1 MNYKFKPLNPIAET
15 IGVVKKVDSGTH
27 YSTFIS
33 PFDFEVD
40 ESNDMYVCG
49 KEYSINELKAE
60 ELFTSGYGQFLDP
73 AFIQDIEIIEE

>member
-1 MNYKFKPLNPIAET
+1 MNYKFKPLSPIAEN
-15 IGVVKKVDSGTH
+15 IGVVKKVSLGTH

-49 KEYSINELKAE
+49 KEYSIDESKAE
-60 ELFTSGYGQFLDP
+60 ELFLSGYGQFLDP
-73 AFIQDIEIIEE
+73 AFIQVIEEEV

>member
-15 IGVVKKVDSGTH
+15 IGVVKKVDSETH

-33 PFDFEVD
+33 PFDFEVN

-49 KEYSINELKAE
+49 KEYTIDELKAE

>member
-1 MNYKFKPLNPIAET
+1 MNYKFKPLNFIEKT
-15 IGVVKKVDSGTH
+15 SGVVKKVDSGTH

-49 KEYSINELKAE
+49 KEYNIDELIAE
-60 ELFTSGYGQFLDP
+60 ELFNSGYGQFLDP
-73 AFIQDIEIIEE
+73 EFIQDIEIVEE

>member
-1 MNYKFKPLNPIAET
+1 MNYKFKPLNPILET
-15 IGVVKKVDSGTH
+15 SGVVKKVDSGTH

-33 PFDFEVD
+33 PFDFEID

-49 KEYSINELKAE
+49 TEYDINEVKAE
-60 ELFTSGYGQFLDP
+60 ELFLSGYGQFFDP

>member
-1 MNYKFKPLNPIAET
+1 MNYKFKPLSPIEENS
-15 IGVVKKVDSGTH
+15 GVIKKVDSGTH
-27 YSTFIS
+27 YSTFIN

-49 KEYSINELKAE
+49 KEYTIDELKAE

>member
-1 MNYKFKPLNPIAET
+1 MNYKFKPLNPISET
-15 IGVVKKVDSGTH
+15 SGVVKKVDIGTH

-49 KEYSINELKAE
+49 KEYSINESKAE
-60 ELFTSGYGQFLDP
+60 ELFLSGYGQFLDP
-73 AFIQDIEIIEE
+73 AFIQVIEEEV

>member
-1 MNYKFKPLNPIAET
+1 MNYKFKPLSPITESS
-15 IGVVKKVDSGTH
+15 GVVKKVDLGTH

-49 KEYSINELKAE
+49 KEYSINESKAE
-60 ELFTSGYGQFLDP
+60 ELFLSGYGQFLDP
-73 AFIQDIEIIEE
+73 AFIQNIEEEV